1 MPLLTWGLNAGA
13 LVAVVAF
20 GASWVAGY
28 TVEVALLRGL
38 LGFPLVAFAA
48 YFAELVISTAP
59 PSVAKAGLAGTAVG
73 TSDGTSDER
82 KPADLAQARADRD
95 ASAHRRAA

>member
-1 MPLLTWGLNAGA
+1 MPLLAWGLNIGA

-20 GASWVAGY
+20 GASWMAGY

-59 PSVAKAGLAGTAVG
+59 PATAKAAGTSSADT
-73 TSDGTSDER
+73 TSEGR

-95 ASAHRRAA
+95 ASAERRAA